1 MNFEKFKAKTDL
13 FLEKGQMDDQGL
25 SIMVA
30 MERCS
35 AVKDLLGESYE
46 SILGENER
54 DYIDRNIKKGM
65 SRLLMD
71 AFKHATEDPDGF
83 MQMMD
88 KLMSDSDSEGGDN

>member
-25 SIMVA
+25 PIMIA

-35 AVKDLLGESYE
+35 AVREFLGESYE

-54 DYIDRNIKKGM
+54 AYIDRNIKKGM
-65 SRLLMD
+65 TRMLMD
-71 AFKHATEDPDGF
+71 TFKHASEDPDGF

-88 KLMSDSDSEGGDN
+88 RLMSDHDSEEGDF